1 MSKRTSKH
9 AHKKS
14 PRVTFKN
21 KGFYT
26 GESSENDK
34 ISYNPLLYTPPNM
47 VASFLRILN
56 IIKLFHWKTTE
67 FSVHKAT
74 DELYSDLGGRIDAFV
89 EQLMGITDK
98 RIDINESL
106 CYAVNCDNI
115 DELRDHIVVFKKYLG
130 AYTAITG
137 EPPNMV
143 IHFDLATL
151 RDEMIGLLDKFLYLI
166 TLH

>member
-1 MSKRTSKH
+1 MSKRSSKH
-9 AHKKS
+9 SSKNLHKSTVKNRIHSDVKTEIDTITYNHSLYS
-14 PRVTFKN
+14 P
-21 KGFYT
+21 
-26 GESSENDK
+26 S
-34 ISYNPLLYTPPNM
+34 NM

-56 IIKLFHWKTTE
+56 IIKLFHWKTQE

-74 DELYSDLGGRIDAFV
+74 DELYSDLGGRIDSFV
-89 EQLMGITDK
+89 EQLMGIIDK

-115 DELRDHIVVFKKYLG
+115 SELKEHIIVFKKYLEE
-130 AYTAITG
+130 YTAITDQST
-137 EPPNMV
+137 NTV
-143 IHFDLATL
+143 VNFDLLTL